1 MILSPVSKSNFSFL
15 LNPISKDNPCGESL
29 RYSEIYDQIREARRE
44 DNDNLPQGVWK
55 TEIKKA
61 DWDQVD
67 RLCQEALENRTKDL
81 QIAAWL
87 TEAYLHLEGMGGL
100 VRGLELIL
108 ELTRNFW
115 ETIHPQIEA
124 SGIELRLIP
133 YEWMN
138 RHLSEKCQYSLIS
151 MPADR
156 AHLPKRLIDFNEAQR
171 LEMVSKKTTSHDDP
185 QSSESSPESL
195 NKISLSIEQT
205 PTAFYEYMNENCA
218 LSLKRIVELEIELR
232 SHLQEEAPTFYRL
245 KEKIE
250 ALQRF
255 AGHILKTRGKKKE
268 KKKTGILGI
277 PFSLSSKKTYAS
289 SIESREQ
296 AYNILGDVAAYLEGI
311 EPHSPTPYLIRRAI
325 SWGSMSLPQVF
336 ADTITNGNDLS
347 LLLDVLNVE
356 KNQSG
361 K

>member
-1 MILSPVSKSNFSFL
+1 MILSTPSKSNLSFL
-15 LNPISKDNPCGESL
+15 LDPISKDNPSGESL

-44 DNDNLPQGVWK
+44 DDDNLPQGVWK

-61 DWDQVD
+61 DWDQVE
-67 RLCQEALENRTKDL
+67 RLCQEALKNHAKDL

-115 ETIHPQIEA
+115 ETIHPQLDP
-124 SGIELRLIP
+124 SGFELRLVP

-138 RHLSEKCQYSLIS
+138 TRLSEKCQYILIS

-156 AHLPKRLIDFNEAQR
+156 AYHPKRLIDFNEAQR
-171 LEMVSKKTTSHDDP
+171 SEMLSKKAISQEET
-185 QSSESSPESL
+185 QSSESSQDSL
-195 NKISLSIEQT
+195 TKLSLSIEQT

-218 LSLKRIVELEIELR
+218 LSLKRIIELEIEMR
-232 SHLQEEAPTFYRL
+232 SHLAEDSPTFYRL

-250 ALQRF
+250 VIQRF
-255 AGHILKTRGKKKE
+255 ANHILKDRGKKKE

-277 PFSLSSKKTYAS
+277 SFPLSSKKTITD

-296 AYNILGDVAAYLEGI
+296 AYRILGEVAAYLERI

-325 SWGSMSLPQVF
+325 SWGGMSLPQVF
-336 ADTITNGNDLS
+336 ADTLTNGNDLS

-356 KNQSG
+356 KKS
-361 K
+361 